1 MSSRPELRLDW
12 CTHEAAKYAVENWH
26 YSKCLPSFKVV
37 KVGVWEYGKFIGCV
51 LFSMGAAPQA
61 HCPYGIGERDI
72 CELTRVALNSHET
85 PVTRIVSIAL
95 RFLKRQSP
103 GIRLVVSYADPEQG
117 HDGGIYK
124 GGGWLYVGHTGLCE
138 QFEYVAT
145 GKRVHTKTVRT
156 GRQGYATK
164 LKAQGIIRSVKVW
177 KHKYLMPLDDE
188 MRKQIEPLRKPY
200 PKRVRSEVSGTIGNQ
215 PIGGGATPTRTL
227 IDSLQ
232 ARRSAG
238 NADTSTT

>member
-1 MSSRPELRLDW
+1 MSSRPELKLDW
-12 CTHEAAKYAVENWH
+12 CTHEAAKYAVMAWH
-26 YSKCLPSFKVV
+26 YSKCMPSFKVV
-37 KVGVWEYGKFIGCV
+37 KVGVWESGRFIGCV

-61 HCPYGIGERDI
+61 HCPYGIGKRDI

-95 RFLKRQSP
+95 RFLKSQSP

-124 GGGWLYVGHTGLCE
+124 GGGWFYVGHTGLCE

-145 GKRVHTKTVRT
+145 GERVHTKTIKT
-156 GRQGYATK
+156 GRRGHATK

-200 PKRVRSEVSGTIGNQ
+200 PKRVRSVDSDTSAIHAEE
-215 PIGGGATPTRTL
+215 GGAIPTRTL
-227 IDSLQ
+227 SIEDDG
-232 ARRSAG
+232 AG
-238 NADTSTT
+238 REGGD